1 MQALRSSS
9 SIRSAAALALL
20 GGIAA
25 LHAHAGPAEHSL
37 GQTEAAE
44 PILAP
49 TTFTV
54 HNRLGVP
61 LRGFRIRTG
70 HMRWAEIGDLP
81 AGTSRFAVAVPTAA
95 ELGSFEFRRDQA
107 PPGSHYTL
115 GAYARPADGQALIDI
130 SDQPGTVDGQP
141 WHAEQGSFLLEPAM
155 PSATGANPMALDPR
169 LPLIPVPARLA
180 SGSEYMICAGG
191 GPGLSF
197 IACKSSSVNFYSIGY
212 GLHLGVAVGWF
223 WAQLQ
228 PEELASKFP
237 VTIYS
242 VQGVEWTYIKF
253 LGNSGPD
260 PNSGSLERIASF
272 FGLGPSL
279 GLALSWGSFSMSAT
293 LPRGPMGSFRDSC
306 SDVEYDPAAQ
316 EFSAQC
322 RTLSGTRVRAGIS
335 AADCFHGDLAN
346 DDGTLRCEIP
356 EGSYRQSCD
365 PIRYRDGVLQALCTR
380 DDGSTHVPS
389 RLDVANACERAS
401 GVSNVDG
408 QLRCDQPW
416 TPPGPYRA
424 SCRNIRYDG
433 SVLQADCGGID
444 TLSPG
449 LRLPYAAQCRPGSD
463 VVFLPNYG
471 RPGQLSCVEPRARGR
486 EPAGTRA
493 DRAGGPARA
502 GHEG

>member
-1 MQALRSSS
+1 MQALLSSS
-9 SIRSAAALALL
+9 PIRSAAALALL
-20 GGIAA
+20 GNLATLNA
-25 LHAHAGPAEHSL
+25 LAGPAGNPR
-37 GQTEAAE
+37 GQTGAAE

-54 HNRLGVP
+54 HNRLGFP

-70 HMRWAEIGDLP
+70 YSRWAEIGDLP
-81 AGTSRFAVAVPTAA
+81 TGTSRFPVAVPAQG

-107 PPGSHYTL
+107 PAGSDYTL
-115 GAYARPADGQALIDI
+115 GAYARPADGQAVIDI
-130 SDQPGTVDGQP
+130 SDQPGTVDGQA
-141 WHAEQGSFLLEPAM
+141 WHAGQGSFLLEPAM
-155 PSATGANPMALDPR
+155 PGATGANPMAPDPR
-169 LPLIPVPARLA
+169 LPLIPVPAGLA
-180 SGSEYMICAGG
+180 SGSEYMICVGG

-212 GLHLGVAVGWF
+212 GLHLGVAVGLF
-223 WAQLQ
+223 WPRLQ
-228 PEELASKFP
+228 PEDLARKFP

-253 LGNSGPD
+253 LANSGPD

-306 SDVEYDPAAQ
+306 GDVEYHPDAQ
-316 EFSAQC
+316 ELSAQC
-322 RTLSGTRVRAGIS
+322 LTLSGTRVPAQIS
-335 AADCFHGDLAN
+335 AAECFQGDLAN

-356 EGSYRQSCD
+356 AGSYRQSCD

-380 DDGSTHVPS
+380 DDGSTQVPS

-401 GVSNVDG
+401 GVSNIDG

-471 RPGQLSCVEPRARGR
+471 RPGRLSCVEPRARGR
-486 EPAGTRA
+486 QPAGARA
-493 DRAGGPARA
+493 DGAGGPAHA
-502 GHEG
+502 GQQG